1 MAPHRIHIV
10 SGPMLVEPDV
20 AAVRP
25 AQLCELLL
33 ECANSRFVLAV
44 ALGVRHQDSDA
55 PYATW
60 LLRARGERPCR
71 HATEQRDELTPS
83 HSITSSA
90 SSCNALGTS
99 MPSNRAVCALMTN
112 SNLLDCKTGRSP
124 GLAPLRICPV
134 YTPTRRY
141 ASARSVP

>member
-55 PYATW
+55 PYPTW
-60 LLRARGERPCR
+60 LLRARRQRPR
-71 HATEQRDELTPS
+71 SGRTANQFDEVTAF
-83 HSITSSA
+83 HW
-90 SSCNALGTS
+90 
-99 MPSNRAVCALMTN
+99 
-112 SNLLDCKTGRSP
+112 
-124 GLAPLRICPV
+124 
-134 YTPTRRY
+134 TRRPVCKSAPDAPY
-141 ASARSVP
+141 ALTIGHGC

>member
-60 LLRARGERPCR
+60 LLRARRERASR
-71 HATEQRDELTPS
+71 RASDQRDELAPPN

-90 SSCNALGTS
+90 RPSSESGKVRPNVLAVLRLRGS
-99 MPSNRAVCALMTN
+99 QLDSRLLLNRH
-112 SNLLDCKTGRSP
+112 
-124 GLAPLRICPV
+124 
-134 YTPTRRY
+134 
-141 ASARSVP
+141 